1 MFPKN
6 TTLRRVVRFRVLVVR
21 VLLLQTLDD
30 LRRLVEAA
38 IRILSANE
46 ALRRLAEL
54 LDRALLAEVVSTATH
69 HQRTP
74 TRRRHHR
81 VHELLPANEAGKWQL
96 LLVAAFDHVFVVLVI
111 IVNIYASVT
120 PPPPT
125 LSSLALLSL
134 LLLLLFPVA
143 VLLLTPSP
151 QSNNL
156 PTHLVVT
163 AIVDELAR
171 VTEGAVS
178 RLLVVLAD
186 LFAS

>member
-1 MFPKN
+1 MH
-6 TTLRRVVRFRVLVVR
+6 
-21 VLLLQTLDD
+21 LL
-30 LRRLVEAA
+30 
-38 IRILSANE
+38 I
-46 ALRRLAEL
+46 
-54 LDRALLAEVVSTATH
+54 
-69 HQRTP
+69 
-74 TRRRHHR
+74 
-81 VHELLPANEAGKWQL
+81 G
-96 LLVAAFDHVFVVLVI
+96 F
-111 IVNIYASVT
+111 
-120 PPPPT
+120 
-125 LSSLALLSL
+125 

-156 PTHLVVT
+156 PTHLVVA